1 MFDHVGLKVRD
12 LGISTEFYRAAL
24 QPLGH
29 ALQSSGDGYAG
40 FGPEGAPALWLYQHD
55 GPLGAGTHLAFRA
68 ADRGAVQRFHAQA
81 LAAGGRDNGAPGVR
95 GDYSA
100 DYYAAFVID
109 PDGHNVEAVCF
120 G

>member
-12 LGISTEFYRAAL
+12 LRVATEFYRAAL

-29 ALQSSGDGYAG
+29 TLQSSGDGFAG

-55 GPLGAGTHLAFRA
+55 KPIDAGTHLAFRA
-68 ADRGAVQRFHAQA
+68 PDRTAVQRFHVPA

-95 GDYSA
+95 ADYSA

-109 PDGHNVEAVCF
+109 PDGHNIEVVCF
-120 G
+120 A